1 MKIITCSSII
11 SMLTNKMRDRINK
24 TTLPVS
30 IITMAHLINQIK
42 MTMKHNA
49 HNKDLTQD
57 NHNKRIVDK
66 IIDKGTYI
74 LRPLLP
80 SWDAKYNQDS
90 GLELI
95 IKHIIVIKIK

>member
-11 SMLTNKMRDRINK
+11 LMLTNKMRDKINK

-42 MTMKHNA
+42 TNMKHNA

-57 NHNKRIVDK
+57 SLNKRIVDK

-80 SWDAKYNQDS
+80 
-90 GLELI
+90 
-95 IKHIIVIKIK
+95 

>member
-11 SMLTNKMRDRINK
+11 LMLTNKTRDKINK

-57 NHNKRIVDK
+57 SLNKRIVDK

-80 SWDAKYNQDS
+80 
-90 GLELI
+90 
-95 IKHIIVIKIK
+95 

>member
-11 SMLTNKMRDRINK
+11 LMLTNKMRDKINK

-30 IITMAHLINQIK
+30 IIIMAHLINQIK

-57 NHNKRIVDK
+57 SLNKRIVDK

-80 SWDAKYNQDS
+80 
-90 GLELI
+90 
-95 IKHIIVIKIK
+95 

>member
-11 SMLTNKMRDRINK
+11 LMLTNKMRDKINK

-30 IITMAHLINQIK
+30 IITMAHLKNQIK
-42 MTMKHNA
+42 TTMKHNA

-80 SWDAKYNQDS
+80 
-90 GLELI
+90 
-95 IKHIIVIKIK
+95 

>member
-11 SMLTNKMRDRINK
+11 LMLTNKMRDKINK

-42 MTMKHNA
+42 TTMKHNA
-49 HNKDLTQD
+49 HNKDPTQD
-57 NHNKRIVDK
+57 SLNRLIVDK

-80 SWDAKYNQDS
+80 
-90 GLELI
+90 
-95 IKHIIVIKIK
+95 

>member
-11 SMLTNKMRDRINK
+11 LMLTNKMRDKINK

-42 MTMKHNA
+42 TTMKHNV

-57 NHNKRIVDK
+57 SLNKRIVDK

-80 SWDAKYNQDS
+80 
-90 GLELI
+90 
-95 IKHIIVIKIK
+95 